1 MIAIVV
7 IAVAWVLLGRIGSI
21 EHLAGRES
29 DLTAFGDRQLV
40 LAVVLD
46 FVIDLI
52 VNGALLPGA
61 TVLTLVSAWYFGF
74 PQGAVLVRFAS
85 TTGATLAF
93 LGSRYLARD

>member
-1 MIAIVV
+1 
-7 IAVAWVLLGRIGSI
+7 
-21 EHLAGRES
+21 
-29 DLTAFGDRQLV
+29 
-40 LAVVLD
+40 
-46 FVIDLI
+46 
-52 VNGALLPGA
+52 LLPGA